1 MAGSRGLKLTN
12 CQNWAKEQKLGTWK
26 TTDSGVSIV
35 NINESDGM
43 KKKSI
48 WIVKVLT
55 DSTVMLQS
63 CFLEP
68 PFYMFRFQDRDTEE
82 K

>member
-12 CQNWAKEQKLGTWK
+12 CENWAKEQKLGTWK

-48 WIVKVLT
+48 WIVKL
-55 DSTVMLQS
+55 LN
-63 CFLEP
+63 
-68 PFYMFRFQDRDTEE
+68 
-82 K
+82 